1 MLMFEV
7 IFRGIIIGV
16 IVSAPMG
23 PTGIL
28 CVQRTLNRGR
38 LHGLATGLGAMFSDI
53 IYASATLIGL
63 GFIDSFLKHN
73 HLLIQVMGS
82 IIIILFGVMLFY
94 TNPMKAMKPSTNL
107 ADTRYKQDFV
117 TAFLLTLSN
126 IAIIFLFISLFAR
139 FQYNPLERSWF
150 TFSVGLLSIGVG
162 ALSWWFFIT
171 TYVSKLKRYFNRQS
185 LKFFNR
191 LVGIVLILLGI
202 LGTLGATV
210 FNI

>member
-7 IFRGIIIGV
+7 IFKGIIIGV